1 MWNKLPMAERAKY
14 IQLAIQNG
22 ITDLN
27 TIRRSYNSFARGGYT
42 KWKEGIKE
50 HKGIDV
56 DNDSTYDYEGFY
68 NSDPDRAWEML
79 DKDKNVHFTDEYK
92 TVYHPTFSNQSIY
105 SGVKHPEFNPNGI
118 NGGTWDKDGKTFTMS
133 DDLYRGPVSMD
144 DRISYLSENED
155 NGVQL
160 IESNGSYPVMIDN
173 ALLGPVL
180 PTVYVEAATTRRNN
194 IKKDR
199 ENTHNFM
206 LPLYIKD
213 STAHYEPTEDT
224 IYAPEDSGEFYD
236 HEMFHARPNR
246 TMLDELFPYYDKL
259 NDNRLLELGA
269 DMDFIMRSGDPGQ
282 YYSPEEVGARVAAS
296 TQALNRAGIKDI
308 TDEWI
313 NSVRK
318 NETKY
323 GDNFRDL
330 LRMYNNANL
339 INILNI
345 GRRYY
350 PKRNN
355 K

>member
-1 MWNKLPMAERAKY
+1 MWNDLSMAERAKY
-14 IQLAIQNG
+14 IKLGVQSG
-22 ITDLN
+22 ITNLN

-42 KWKEGIKE
+42 KLEEDTKE
-50 HKGIDV
+50 HKGIGV
-56 DNDSTYDYEGFY
+56 NND
-68 NSDPDRAWEML
+68 
-79 DKDKNVHFTDEYK
+79 
-92 TVYHPTFSNQSIY
+92 
-105 SGVKHPEFNPNGI
+105 
-118 NGGTWDKDGKTFTMS
+118 
-133 DDLYRGPVSMD
+133 
-144 DRISYLSENED
+144 
-155 NGVQL
+155 
-160 IESNGSYPVMIDN
+160 
-173 ALLGPVL
+173 
-180 PTVYVEAATTRRNN
+180 
-194 IKKDR
+194 
-199 ENTHNFM
+199 

-296 TQALNRAGIKDI
+296 IQALNRAGIEDI

-313 NSVRK
+313 NLVRK

-350 PKRNN
+350 PRRNN